1 MGRRLGQCREH
12 IRDSGNVCTCRVG
25 SCRVGGLLD
34 QTSLLIRENPHALGN
49 LWDTKEL
56 FVCPASPW
64 SDLVTERHHPILPSF
79 SLEGCSELSPCLCGK
94 LPPPVHTQTPH
105 IWLGPLPQ
113 DPS

>member
-1 MGRRLGQCREH
+1 M
-12 IRDSGNVCTCRVG
+12 
-25 SCRVGGLLD
+25 D

-49 LWDTKEL
+49 FWDTKEL

-64 SDLVTERHHPILPSF
+64 SDLVTERHHPMLPSF
-79 SLEGCSELSPCLCGK
+79 SLEGCSELSPCLCVK

-105 IWLGPLPQ
+105 IWLGPLPL